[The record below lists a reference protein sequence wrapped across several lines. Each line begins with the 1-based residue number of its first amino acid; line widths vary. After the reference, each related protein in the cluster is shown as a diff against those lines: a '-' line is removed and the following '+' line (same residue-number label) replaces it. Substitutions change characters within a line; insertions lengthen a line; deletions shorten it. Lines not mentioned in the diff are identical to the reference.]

1 MFNDEKR
8 LIGKIS
14 MRANA
19 LEDIICALIRNINPE
34 EREPIVF
41 SKIALE
47 FKSISGY
54 RFTEF
59 FQVKP
64 GDFALE
70 YKGSKLRF
78 SRDHNTPPL
87 LQCARIKGP
96 WLPIPVPSESLLQW
110 ARENS
115 SKVVEDVDFA
125 DAGRRFGDMDAV
137 ILAWFGIKS
146 IMRTTTVEQ
155 EKNVSVVHRAST
167 AGFYAKPPNSTCI
180 IGSIHTGV
188 YHHVAENA
196 KGVVVV
202 FNGQMDA
209 DITAYLPVSSLP
221 AGTDINSLISKT
233 GRFVIIGRKDP
244 DKILL
249 DLAPKLDFP
258 PMQIGRLHETIERVS
273 EIEAEVL
280 RLKEMLLSLEESHV
294 VEALPLAE
302 RVFSMSLGRI
312 VAKSSKAWNCRGLTD
327 MEITQRGASVYNS
340 PEELTSPSSLD
351 ENSEI
356 PYAAV
361 IQTIRALRQNI

>member
-54 RFTEF
+54 RFTDF

-96 WLPIPVPSESLLQW
+96 WLPIPAPSESLLQW

-115 SKVVEDVDFA
+115 SKAFEEVDFT
-125 DAGRRFGDMDAV
+125 DAGRRRG
-137 ILAWFGIKS
+137 ILTQQSW
-146 IMRTTTVEQ
+146 
-155 EKNVSVVHRAST
+155 H
-167 AGFYAKPPNSTCI
+167 
-180 IGSIHTGV
+180 GS
-188 YHHVAENA
+188 
-196 KGVVVV
+196 
-202 FNGQMDA
+202 D
-209 DITAYLPVSSLP
+209 SS
-221 AGTDINSLISKT
+221 
-233 GRFVIIGRKDP
+233 RY
-244 DKILL
+244 
-249 DLAPKLDFP
+249 
-258 PMQIGRLHETIERVS
+258 
-273 EIEAEVL
+273 
-280 RLKEMLLSLEESHV
+280 
-294 VEALPLAE
+294 
-302 RVFSMSLGRI
+302 
-312 VAKSSKAWNCRGLTD
+312 CRH
-327 MEITQRGASVYNS
+327 
-340 PEELTSPSSLD
+340 
-351 ENSEI
+351 
-356 PYAAV
+356 
-361 IQTIRALRQNI
+361 LRQDERKIYLSGIVYRWRGFTLDRLIQPAP

>member
-96 WLPIPVPSESLLQW
+96 WLPIPAPSESLLQW

-115 SKVVEDVDFA
+115 SKAFEEVDFA
-125 DAGRRFGDMDAV
+125 DAGRRMGDSDAA
-137 ILAWFGIKS
+137 ILAWFRFKS
-146 IMRTTTVEQ
+146 ILQTSATGR
-155 EKNVSVVHRAST
+155 EKNISVGHRVSME
-167 AGFYAKPPNSTCI
+167 GFYVRPPNSTCT

-188 YHHVAENA
+188 YHHIAENG
-196 KGVVVV
+196 KGIVVV

-209 DITAYLPVSSLP
+209 DITAYLPISSFP
-221 AGTDINSLISKT
+221 GGTDINSLISRT
-233 GRFVIIGRKDP
+233 DRFVIIGRKDP

-249 DLAPKLDFP
+249 NLAPKSDFP
-258 PMQIGRLHETIERVS
+258 PMKMGRLQETIARVS
-273 EIEAEVL
+273 EIESEVM
-280 RLKEMLLSLEESHV
+280 RLKEMLLSVDESRV
-294 VEALPLAE
+294 IEALPLAE
-302 RVFSMSLGRI
+302 RVFAMSLGRI
-312 VAKSSKAWNCRGLTD
+312 VAKASMSWNCRGLTD
-327 MEITQRGASVYNS
+327 VEIIQRGASVYNS
-340 PEELTSPSSLD
+340 PQELSTPSAID